1 MQQTAIMPFT
11 ENIIS
16 SAVSVA
22 VGWLAASVAKVSRSE
37 MREQQAAHK
46 ELIKRVESLEK
57 DLNGRMT
64 RTEFEQAFNKV
75 DLLVREFR
83 TEARAE
89 FKELKNELIR
99 GRN

>member
-1 MQQTAIMPFT
+1 MQRIATMPLT

-22 VGWLAASVAKVSRSE
+22 VGWLAASVAKVNKSD
-37 MREQQAAHK
+37 HK
-46 ELIKRVESLEK
+46 ELIKRVEALEK
-57 DLNGRMT
+57 DLTGRMT

-83 TEARAE
+83 AEARAE
-89 FKELKNELIR
+89 FKELKNELR
-99 GRN
+99 TKT

>member
-1 MQQTAIMPFT
+1 MPFS
-11 ENIIS
+11 ESIIS

-22 VGWLAASVAKVSRSE
+22 AGWLAASVAKVSKSE

-46 ELIKRVESLEK
+46 ELIKRIETLEK
-57 DLNGRMT
+57 DLTGRMT

-83 TEARAE
+83 AEARAE
-89 FKELKNELIR
+89 FKELKNELR
-99 GRN
+99 TKT